1 MRKVRVPRVL
11 WKYGSARALGVLENL
26 ELKAT
31 RPNEFN
37 DPFEW
42 SPGVV
47 GVVTAQDVARFYKD
61 RAWVTHWEAPAIDVA
76 DPVAAETEYTELA
89 HELTETSREIMA
101 EELSRIS
108 ANYGI
113 VCLTADPASVLMWSI
128 EPDDG
133 GAQAESPT
141 DR

>member
-1 MRKVRVPRVL
+1 M
-11 WKYGSARALGVLENL
+11 
-26 ELKAT
+26 
-31 RPNEFN
+31 
-37 DPFEW
+37 
-42 SPGVV
+42 
-47 GVVTAQDVARFYKD
+47 
-61 RAWVTHWEAPAIDVA
+61 
-76 DPVAAETEYTELA
+76 A

-133 GAQAESPT
+133 GARTHRKNEDRPADRSMRGQFSGPFLPASARLAPPAHKIWRHNQEDSAECPLARDSAESS
-141 DR
+141 